1 MARELIGPALPP
13 GFPRRAEEDPDE
25 ELGQGPALPP
35 DYRSSSSSEAA
46 DSDDDSES
54 LPLPRDTGGDSG
66 EDSEGA
72 SQPKKPKRIQDNDDD
87 DDGFFGPALPPGF
100 KKEDDS
106 PERPIIGP
114 ALPPGFRK
122 SAQDTGSNRSSI
134 GPSASSQ
141 FSQATDS
148 SEEEDNIIGPMPA
161 KGPVESDVTEEFER
175 RAQRMKEKLTSADSD
190 EPKQVT
196 RESWMTELPPE
207 LKSFGFGPRTFKR
220 RAEDKSGDRSV
231 WTDTP
236 ADRER
241 KAKEREV
248 AKKSTS
254 KDNEE
259 IVLSGR
265 DKRLVEQVTSYNES
279 KRSESLLDIH
289 QKKLKSKASEEKNKP
304 QERRPFDRE
313 QDLKVIRFDEAQ
325 KKALIRK
332 SRDLNSKFEHSKGN
346 MFL

>member
-1 MARELIGPALPP
+1 P
-13 GFPRRAEEDPDE
+13 
-25 ELGQGPALPP
+25 
-35 DYRSSSSSEAA
+35 S
-46 DSDDDSES
+46 
-54 LPLPRDTGGDSG
+54 
-66 EDSEGA
+66 
-72 SQPKKPKRIQDNDDD
+72 
-87 DDGFFGPALPPGF
+87 
-100 KKEDDS
+100 
-106 PERPIIGP
+106 RPIIGP

-122 SAQDTGSNRSSI
+122 PSQDTGNSRCSI
-134 GPSASSQ
+134 GPSVSSEIHTQ
-141 FSQATDS
+141 VTDS
-148 SEEEDNIIGPMPA
+148 SEDEDDFIGPMPA
-161 KGPVESDVTEEFER
+161 KGPVESDVTKEFER

-190 EPKQVT
+190 EPKQIT

-207 LKSFGFGPRTFKR
+207 LKSFGLGPRTFKR
-220 RAEDKSGDRSV
+220 RADDKSGDRSI

-241 KAKEREV
+241 KAKEREE

-279 KRSESLLDIH
+279 KRSESLMELH

-304 QERRPFDRE
+304 QERRPFDRD
-313 QDLKVIRFDEAQ
+313 QDLKVNRFDEAQ

>member
-1 MARELIGPALPP
+1 VA
-13 GFPRRAEEDPDE
+13 
-25 ELGQGPALPP
+25 GPALPP
-35 DYRSSSSSEAA
+35 DYKGSCSSETP
-46 DSDDDSES
+46 DSDEDSES
-54 LPLPRDTGGDSG
+54 LPQPKDTNRESEEEAGGDP
-66 EDSEGA
+66 A
-72 SQPKKPKRIQDNDDD
+72 PKKQKRVQEDDDDD

-100 KKEDDS
+100 KKQDDS

-122 SAQDTGSNRSSI
+122 SSQDTRNSRCSTGPFVSSELCT
-134 GPSASSQ
+134 Q
-141 FSQATDS
+141 VTDS
-148 SEEEDNIIGPMPA
+148 SEEEDNLIGPMPA
-161 KGPVESDVTEEFER
+161 KGPVESDVTKEFER

-196 RESWMTELPPE
+196 RELWMTELPPE

-220 RAEDKSGDRSV
+220 RADDKSGDRSI

-241 KAKEREV
+241 KAKEKEE
-248 AKKSTS
+248 AKKSSS

-259 IVLSGR
+259 IGLSRR

-279 KRSESLLDIH
+279 KRSESLMDIH
-289 QKKLKSKASEEKNKP
+289 QKKLKSKAGEEKNKP
-304 QERRPFDRE
+304 QERRPFDRD
-313 QDLKVIRFDEAQ
+313 QDLKVNRFDEAQ

-332 SRDLNSKFEHSKGN
+332 SRDLNTKFEHSKGN